1 VGPEDPLQERP
12 ERSQPFYPCRSAF
25 STPRYRLELAAKVCN
40 GEIDLRTLWSHFKP
54 YFRLH
59 PPKGGLKRSVKRF
72 FGDKGEAGY
81 RGLAINDLVI
91 RMV

>member
-1 VGPEDPLQERP
+1 VSRTRTETWNKVPKEKVLEELG
-12 ERSQPFYPCRSAF
+12 CRDM
-25 STPRYRLELAAKVCN
+25 LELATKVCN
-40 GEIDLRTLWSHFKP
+40 GEIDLKALWSHFKP

-81 RGLAINDLVI
+81 RGPAINELVA